1 MTEYTFADKF
11 ESSIATM
18 TPTARQRRLALVL
31 AAVLLIA
38 TGIIAPF
45 GAIQLQKIDGFIP
58 ATESAIIISEF
69 FTAVLLF
76 SQSKIVGITRPSAAR
91 KRLFVQRTDGP
102 SAPFDFSRCICAIWS
117 SWCQTL
123 HRGMAFYLLAFGI
136 THFSDWLCLPD

>member
-1 MTEYTFADKF
+1 LTEYTFADKF

-45 GAIQLQKIDGFIP
+45 GAIQLKRIDGFIP

-76 SQSKIVGITRPSAAR
+76 TQSKIVG
-91 KRLFVQRTDGP
+91 
-102 SAPFDFSRCICAIWS
+102 SRG
-117 SWCQTL
+117 L
-123 HRGMAFYLLAFGI
+123 LLLASGYLFSALMVLMHLLTFPGALHHLVFLVPDSQPQHGFLYSGI
-136 THFSDWLCLPD
+136 WDYPFQ

>member
-1 MTEYTFADKF
+1 MVQSDKF

-18 TPTARQRRLALVL
+18 KPTVRQRRLTLVL

-45 GAIQLQKIDGFIP
+45 GAIQLQRIDGFIP
-58 ATESAIIISEF
+58 ATESAIVISEF

-91 KRLFVQRTDGP
+91 KRLFVQRTDGR
-102 SAPFDFSRCICAIWS
+102 SARFDFPRRICAVWPS
-117 SWCQTL
+117 
-123 HRGMAFYLLAFGI
+123 
-136 THFSDWLCLPD
+136 